1 MKNKIINYILLLFAL
16 LLGSLLVVKQWSNIS
31 IYPDSAHYFETA
43 NNLIVCGKP
52 FYCLVTAVAKY
63 LFDDIDFVMRIFSF
77 ICYIISI
84 VLVYIVFGRIK
95 QNLGL
100 IASFL
105 FAVSFT
111 ITSWV
116 GFALPDSFA
125 ILLLLGGLW
134 AGERWGLAVFLFFLA
149 GLIRPEYLVLLP
161 LSFFLYPKHKKA
173 FGLSLF
179 LFLSGA
185 IYYIITY
192 NLPYNVLF
200 LKSSWYHLVLDLLKH
215 DPLIV
220 SSAVT
225 GIFIIWKKKNPYKLF
240 FLLQLVIFIIIYS
253 WNNPINWRYGMHLI
267 LPLIYFSSCFI
278 SQTIQSAMKGVRA
291 YDYILA
297 IIGVLII
304 WQAYIYYS

>member
-1 MKNKIINYILLLFAL
+1 MLFAL
-16 LLGSLLVVKQWSNIS
+16 LLGSLLVAKQWSNIS

-43 NNLIVCGKP
+43 NNLIICGKP
-52 FYCLVTAVAKY
+52 LYCLITAIAKY
-63 LFDDIDFVMRIFSF
+63 LFDDIDLVMRIFSF
-77 ICYIISI
+77 VCYIISTI
-84 VLVYIVFGRIK
+84 LVYIVFERIK

-105 FAVSFT
+105 FATSFT

-134 AGERWGLAVFLFFLA
+134 AGKRWRLAVFLFFLA
-149 GLIRPEYLVLLP
+149 GLIRPEYLTLLP
-161 LSFFLYPKHKKA
+161 LSACLYPKHKKA

-179 LFLSGA
+179 LFLAGV

-192 NLPYNVLF
+192 NLPHNVLS
-200 LKSSWYHLVLDLLKH
+200 LKSSWYYLVLDLLKN
-215 DPLIV
+215 DPLIA
-220 SSAVT
+220 SSAVV
-225 GIFIIWKKKNPYKLF
+225 GIFIVWKNKSSYKLF
-240 FLLQLVIFIIIYS
+240 FLLQLLVFIIIFS
-253 WNNPINWRYGMHLI
+253 WNNPVNWRYGMHLV
-267 LPLIYFSSCFI
+267 LPLVYFSSCFI
-278 SQTIQSAMKGVRA
+278 SQTIQSAMKGVKA

-304 WQAYIYYS
+304 WQAYIYYT